1 MKKKIEIEN
10 KIYEYDELTI
20 YLGQGRLNKEIAKD
34 NLLKLR
40 EILYKKEIYFVLFYG
55 TLLGVIREGD
65 LISHDQ
71 DIDIFL
77 LEKEKEKFL
86 NELFLLRKNGFEVA
100 RYDIRGIISLI
111 RNGEY
116 IDIYFFNDYKEN
128 IKRCCTEF
136 LPSYFLDEKIEK
148 KFLNKIFYIPQKY
161 KEFLLFEYGKNWNIP
176 IEYKYSRLDIFF
188 NIIMVKIKRIV
199 PYFIKK
205 KIYQLKEKKGREK
218 YEEKL
223 KKFKENI
230 N

>member
-1 MKKKIEIEN
+1 MKKKIEIKN
-10 KIYEYDELTI
+10 KIYEYDELMI
-20 YLGQGRLNKEIAKD
+20 YLGQGKINKEIAKD

-55 TLLGVIREGD
+55 TLLGVIREED
-65 LISHDQ
+65 LISYDQ

-77 LEKEKEKFL
+77 LEKEKFL

-116 IDIYFFNDYKEN
+116 IDIYFFNNYKDN

-136 LPSYFLDEKIEK
+136 LPSYFLEEKIER
-148 KFLNKIFYIPQKY
+148 KFLDEKFYIPQKY

-176 IEYKYSRLDIFF
+176 IEYKYSSLDILL
-188 NIIMVKIKRIV
+188 NIIMVKIKKIT
-199 PYFIKK
+199 PYFIVKK
-205 KIYQLKEKKGREK
+205 FYQKKEKKGKER

-223 KKFKENI
+223 KKFKENMK
-230 N
+230 